1 MDRFL
6 KGLKSGVPIGLGY
19 LSVSFSFGILAVSYG
34 LDWWQALLI
43 SMMTLTSAGQL
54 AGIKVM
60 AAMGSYIEMLVSQLT
75 VNIRYSFMAVS
86 LSQKVSADFGVLKRL
101 IFGFFITDEIFAAAS
116 AEKEISTRFFAGLAV
131 MPYIGWATGTLL
143 GAVLGSV
150 LPEIIMNALCIAIYG
165 MFAAIVVPS
174 VKSSPRLAAVVAV
187 AVGTSCLFF
196 YLPVL
201 KTVPLGLAVS
211 VSAVAAAL
219 FGAAVFPAKED
230 ADSGQ

>member
-1 MDRFL
+1 
-6 KGLKSGVPIGLGY
+6 
-19 LSVSFSFGILAVSYG
+19 
-34 LDWWQALLI
+34 
-43 SMMTLTSAGQL
+43 MMTLTSAGQL

>member
-60 AAMGSYIEMLVSQLT
+60 AATGSYIEMLVSQLT

>member
-131 MPYIGWATGTLL
+131 MPYIGWATGILL